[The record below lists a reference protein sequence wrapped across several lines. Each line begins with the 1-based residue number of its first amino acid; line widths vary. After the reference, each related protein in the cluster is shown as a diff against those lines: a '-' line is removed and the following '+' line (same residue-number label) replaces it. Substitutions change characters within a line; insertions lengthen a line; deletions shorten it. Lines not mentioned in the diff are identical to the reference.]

1 MNEVPSSAIIM
12 TLMTIASAILMVVL
26 IQAWQG
32 TAALGVQADQTAQSM
47 QTQQLADDYD
57 QYNGSTFTGSEVRNF
72 LSIHRNAE
80 ETMIV
85 YAADGSELYN
95 SDTEHFDF
103 STDYSATGH
112 YVITDPGTGETTRN
126 NKYIDP
132 TKSYVCSFEM
142 NANGSI
148 DRIVFSQ
155 EG

>member
-80 ETMIV
+80 ETIV
-85 YAADGSELYN
+85 VFAADGSELYN
-95 SDTEHFDF
+95 SKTADF
-103 STDYSATGH
+103 SIDYSATGH
-112 YVITDPGTGETTRN
+112 YAVIDQETGETTRN
-126 NKYIDP
+126 DRYIDP

-148 DRIVFSQ
+148 DRLVFSQ